1 MSNLPPPK
9 RKPNFKKDLQIG
21 AKGEEI
27 FLNRFQ
33 VKLEKLD
40 GTKNDFI
47 VTNSSKDGLELKT
60 DTYDSGNFFFERWSD
75 VTNKKPGGPY
85 QAIQHSKYLAYFFIK
100 KDTYYLFDLEKLV
113 PFLDTYIETKK
124 PKAIEVRNRSHTTV
138 GYALPIKDFQS
149 LFLDPSDLQG
159 EPNNTPKNKQLIVG
173 K

>member
-1 MSNLPPPK
+1 MTNLPPPK

-21 AKGEEI
+21 AKGEEE

-40 GTKNDFI
+40 GTKNDFV
-47 VTNSSKDGLELKT
+47 VTNSLKEGLELKT

-75 VTNKKPGGPY
+75 VTNQKPGGAW
-85 QAIQHSKYLAYFFIK
+85 QAISHSKYLAYYFIK
-100 KDTYYLFDLEKLV
+100 KDTYYLFDLTKLV
-113 PFLDTYIETKK
+113 PYLEEYIKTNK
-124 PKAIEVRNRSHTTV
+124 PRAIEVRNRTHTTV

-149 LFLDPSDLQG
+149 LFLDYSSLKG
-159 EPNNTPKNKQLIVG
+159 EPNKAKIKYLING